1 MEPTVLAISTPAC
14 ALRPDLKATSFSGRV
29 VAIERMVR
37 PAVDWVICRRSA
49 IEEVVEDS
57 RIPDRVRRAAEK
69 TSLMM

>member
-1 MEPTVLAISTPAC
+1 
-14 ALRPDLKATSFSGRV
+14 LKATSFSGRV

-37 PAVDWVICRRSA
+37 PAVDWVICRRLA

-57 RIPDRVRRAAEK
+57 RIPERVRRAAEK